1 MDYGCPAVNPVIVFL
16 VGVIVGL
23 IAVSAWRIWKMNPKK
38 AAFFAVCEYWVFL
51 PDEKMPSQDQVMTLM
66 VARNPYAQ
74 GGRSPIGPRE
84 GLLFSDIRLHCS
96 LVLRTKNP
104 HIFRPDLF
112 GDVAASDDLVK
123 ALSTSQS
130 IVKLR
135 YISDVPLADD
145 RHLQFMPHLADS
157 YGRLGGACAIYD
169 VVCEQLFLPEE
180 FRALLGADVD
190 ATRPELHLRTA
201 WLKGDQYPR
210 AETKGMLKKGLA
222 ELVTADAQ
230 PDNQRLVCEVL
241 QEAATLAFRRGELLA
256 PEIVEYFG
264 DRFEVR
270 ALPEKDRHRVV
281 HIVRYQAV

>member
-1 MDYGCPAVNPVIVFL
+1 VNPVVGFL
-16 VGVIVGL
+16 IGVIVGL
-23 IAVSAWRIWKMNPKK
+23 IAVSLWRIRKLNPKK
-38 AAFFAVCEYWVFL
+38 AAFFAACEYWVFL
-51 PDEKMPSQDQVMTLM
+51 PSDKMPAQDQVMTLM
-66 VARNPYAQ
+66 VARNPYAA

-96 LVLRTKNP
+96 LVLRSKNP

-112 GDVAASDDLVK
+112 GEVASSGDLGK
-123 ALSTSQS
+123 QLSAAQS

-135 YISDVPLADD
+135 YISEVPLTDD
-145 RHLQFMPHLADS
+145 RHLQFMPHLADA
-157 YGRLGGACAIYD
+157 YARMGEGCAIYD
-169 VVCEQLFLPEE
+169 VVREQIYLPEE
-180 FRALLGADVD
+180 FQQLLSADVD
-190 ATRPELHLRTA
+190 AARPEFHVRTA
-201 WLKGDQYPR
+201 WIRGETYPR
-210 AETKGMLKKGLA
+210 AETKGMIKKGLA

-241 QEAATLAFRRGELLA
+241 QEAATLAYRRGEMLV

-270 ALPEKDRHRVV
+270 ALPEKDRRRVV